1 MIPNQ
6 EVLKKRASDVRY
18 SIGHPNLNQF
28 RRRRFFTCELRDFS
42 KLPTPGN
49 SHCGPETPK
58 GFDRRRLYEE
68 QNDNEAFLLEQDP
81 DSDPVPLVF

>member
-18 SIGHPNLNQF
+18 SIGHPNLSQF
-28 RRRRFFTCELRDFS
+28 RRRRFFTRELRDFS

-49 SHCGPETPK
+49 THCGPETR
-58 GFDRRRLYEE
+58 FDRHRLYEE
-68 QNDNEAFLLEQDP
+68 QHDNEVFLLDQDP